1 MSFHIQ
7 TDLVV
12 MIVTTADIILLL
24 FLYVRSLFPVRD
36 SVSPWVR
43 RACGAALMIGI
54 AVLSLVPVPI
64 IARVLCAF
72 AGILVFVVRFY
83 HAAIPAAIFASLVYC
98 SITAISN
105 TLSVVILGQMGAGLE
120 ELPRYGPTAGLAR
133 ILSCLILTVPVLVIA
148 IISRKGNRTF
158 PARIALPLLPG
169 IILSILVCLHV
180 LYHTIVYAG
189 SPWVIWYMLLLLYL
203 NIVFVF
209 YAETLHRVEQ
219 ERAQRVL
226 LEQQYQMQREYYREL
241 RRNQEETRSLWH
253 DIEKYILAMQACA
266 GENAVDGAND
276 VVHAAERALHDIQP
290 IVDTDNEIIS
300 SILNYYVSKASR
312 QGIRVQL
319 DVIVPDNLAV
329 SAVDLSII
337 IGNTLDNAIHACS
350 EIPQEQRWIHIK
362 MRQKNRVFYYNIRNP
377 LPQTIIAEQ
386 DPERVVKQVVKP
398 VSPLHG
404 YGLGNV
410 QACVRKYAGSMTI
423 RTQEQI
429 FDLSV
434 RLNVPDVSVSEN
446 HTGEVL

>member
-1 MSFHIQ
+1 
-7 TDLVV
+7 
-12 MIVTTADIILLL
+12 
-24 FLYVRSLFPVRD
+24 
-36 SVSPWVR
+36 
-43 RACGAALMIGI
+43 
-54 AVLSLVPVPI
+54 
-64 IARVLCAF
+64 
-72 AGILVFVVRFY
+72 
-83 HAAIPAAIFASLVYC
+83 
-98 SITAISN
+98 
-105 TLSVVILGQMGAGLE
+105 
-120 ELPRYGPTAGLAR
+120 
-133 ILSCLILTVPVLVIA
+133 
-148 IISRKGNRTF
+148 
-158 PARIALPLLPG
+158 
-169 IILSILVCLHV
+169 
-180 LYHTIVYAG
+180 
-189 SPWVIWYMLLLLYL
+189 
-203 NIVFVF
+203 
-209 YAETLHRVEQ
+209 
-219 ERAQRVL
+219 
-226 LEQQYQMQREYYREL
+226 
-241 RRNQEETRSLWH
+241 
-253 DIEKYILAMQACA
+253 MQACA
-266 GENAVDGAND
+266 GGNAADGAID

-312 QGIRVQL
+312 QGIRAQL

-350 EIPQEQRWIHIK
+350 EILQEQRWIHIK

-386 DPERVVKQVVKP
+386 APERVVKQVVKQVVKP